1 MTKQGIILLAS
12 IISTLT
18 LALFNHGSVEKIEL
32 TNSTENSVIPKV
44 ETFEPSMST
53 EMFNT
58 KVENVENVNFNLN
71 ENMNSVSIFK
81 WIYNCFGWIS
91 FISSIYVIISK
102 YWYVYTIL
110 ISYFSQQILSWLWKK
125 IYKYLLGAN
134 DKSKPIVFSE
144 GMNVYKWLNEFESY
158 LESNKITNSNLQ
170 ARYLMNS
177 LDTSSRRLLIA
188 ACEIETDRD
197 KIKIEY

>member
-32 TNSTENSVIPKV
+32 TKSTENSVTPNV
-44 ETFEPSMST
+44 ETLEPSMST

-58 KVENVENVNFNLN
+58 RVEKVENVNFNLN

-102 YWYVYTIL
+102 YWYVFTIL

-125 IYKYLLGAN
+125 IYKYLFGAN

-144 GMNVYKWLNEFESY
+144 GMNVYK
-158 LESNKITNSNLQ
+158 
-170 ARYLMNS
+170 
-177 LDTSSRRLLIA
+177 
-188 ACEIETDRD
+188 
-197 KIKIEY
+197 